1 MIVFASAFG
10 ATMPP
15 IIRMIN
21 LTKKFGN
28 FVAVDHLNLE
38 VEEGE
43 ILGLLGPNG
52 AGKTT
57 AILMLATV
65 IRPTEGTAFVGEY
78 DVRKEPSKVRG
89 LLGIAF
95 QEPKMLWVSTPWD
108 VVNWHAK
115 VCGLSKEERKRRVKE
130 VLDAVDMWG
139 ARHKNVHALSG
150 GMRKRVEIAKVLVQR
165 PKIAIVD
172 EPTAQI
178 DVVGK
183 HKIWNMLLKLREEG
197 STIILA
203 TNELY
208 EADEL
213 SDRVG
218 IIHRGK
224 LLVCDTPKKL
234 KDSIIGGDIIDI
246 QLETNAPAKIIEDLK
261 GFKEIVDVLQIK
273 PTNMRLYLNQVEEVV
288 PRIMSLF
295 TKKGVQITSIR
306 MSEPSLD
313 DVFAHYTGLTIEEAQ
328 KNKGEL

>member
-1 MIVFASAFG
+1 V
-10 ATMPP
+10 PP
-15 IIRMIN
+15 IIRFEN

-28 FVAVDHLNLE
+28 LVAVDHLNLE
-38 VEEGE
+38 IEKGE
-43 ILGLLGPNG
+43 ILGFLGPNG

-65 IRPTEGTAFVGEY
+65 IRPYEGTASVGEY
-78 DVRKEPSKVRG
+78 DIRKQPDKVRG
-89 LLGIAF
+89 LLGVAF

-108 VVNWHAK
+108 IVNWHAK
-115 VCGLSKEERKRRVKE
+115 VCGLSTTERKRRVKE
-130 VLDAVDMWG
+130 VLDAVEMWD
-139 ARHKNVHALSG
+139 ARRKNVHSLSG
-150 GMRKRVEIAKVLVQR
+150 GMRKRVEMAKIFIQR

-183 HKIWNMLLKLREEG
+183 HKIWNMLCELRNEG

-208 EADEL
+208 EADIL

-218 IIHRGK
+218 IMHKGK

-234 KDSIIGGDIIDI
+234 KDSIVGGDIVEI
-246 QLETNAPAKIIEDLK
+246 QLEKDAEPKILEDLK
-261 GFKEIVDVLQIK
+261 KIKQVVNVLQTK
-273 PTNMRLYLNQVEEVV
+273 PSSIRLYLNKVEEVV
-288 PRIMSLF
+288 PKIMHTLM
-295 TKKGVQITSIR
+295 KEDVPITSIR
-306 MSEPSLD
+306 MTEPSLD

-328 KNKGEL
+328 KGRE